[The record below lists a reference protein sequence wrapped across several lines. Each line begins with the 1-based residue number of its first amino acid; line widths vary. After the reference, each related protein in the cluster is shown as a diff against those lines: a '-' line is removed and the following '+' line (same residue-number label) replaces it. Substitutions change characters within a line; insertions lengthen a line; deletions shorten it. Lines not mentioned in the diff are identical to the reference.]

1 MSNFC
6 VKNSI
11 EGEDGKEDFLEEDTV
26 DIKLVF
32 QWSLEPVW
40 KWNRS
45 TLDHSQWISCAFSS
59 QVEL

>member
-6 VKNSI
+6 VENSI

-45 TLDHSQWISCAFSS
+45 TLDHSQWI
-59 QVEL
+59 